1 MPTADTGVVAGKF
14 VGFLLGA
21 QGGDE
26 EALRGLYELS
36 NPVLVR
42 YLRVV
47 SDAAPDDLALTSWAT
62 LARRL
67 PTCPADDDAWLE
79 QVVLTARMTAEDAH
93 QRASWIELV
102 DPDEVGRPQQAP
114 PDHEP
119 AGPDDLD
126 RAIRAVRACPPDESE
141 VLAMRGIAQLG
152 RPTISRITG
161 HDAAAVA
168 DLLHRGLEHA
178 EMPVEALLAPLR
190 APAGRQEVVDLS
202 VVLGLFPRTQAG
214 AGPAPDVPGT
224 AVTDLLTWEP
234 SPPTAA
240 GTTRVVRRAGTRPVT
255 PHRPAR
261 VLVGAAAMLTVG
273 GVAAA
278 AVGGVLP
285 SPLDVLHH
293 AFGGGG
299 QPTVSAQGQLHRPAP
314 DAGGGATTRGGTS
327 PDGRGTGQQPPSSGQ
342 KPTTEPVGG
351 GSGPAPVD
359 TPVVS
364 IEVVPASYVVPVPT
378 DLAASPPTPAG
389 TPLAP
394 VPPAAPAPVPA
405 PPPGATPSP
414 TPAPSP
420 GTGRAKRGP
429 AKHATAGYSAAK
441 GHGKGHGKGHAKGHA
456 KGHGKGHAK
465 AKSQAKGKSAH
476 GKARRPVI

>member
-1 MPTADTGVVAGKF
+1 MPRADTGRVAGKF

-26 EALRGLYELS
+26 GSLRRLYELS

-47 SDAAPDDLALTSWAT
+47 SDKAPDDLALTSWAI

-79 QVVLTARMTAEDAH
+79 QVVRSARMTAEDAH

-102 DPDEVGRPQQAP
+102 DPDEVGRPHQATTGQQ
-114 PDHEP
+114 P
-119 AGPDDLD
+119 AGPSDLD
-126 RAIRAVRACPPDESE
+126 RALEAVRACPSDEAE

-152 RPTISRITG
+152 RPAISRVTG

-178 EMPVEALLAPLR
+178 AMPVETLLAALR
-190 APAGRQEVVDLS
+190 SPAGPQELADLS
-202 VVLGLFPRTQAG
+202 VVLGLFTRPQTG
-214 AGPAPDVPGT
+214 AGPEPAATSATDHFAWESSPATT
-224 AVTDLLTWEP
+224 AG
-234 SPPTAA
+234 A
-240 GTTRVVRRAGTRPVT
+240 TRVVRRARTRPGT

-261 VLVGAAAMLTVG
+261 ALVGAAVMLTVG

-293 AFGGGG
+293 FGGGG
-299 QPTVSAQGQLHRPAP
+299 RPAVSAQGQVHRPTP
-314 DAGGGATTRGGTS
+314 GAGEPGSGAATTQ
-327 PDGRGTGQQPPSSGQ
+327 QQPPSSGRQ
-342 KPTTEPVGG
+342 PTTNPVGG
-351 GSGPAPVD
+351 GSGTAPVD

-378 DLAASPPTPAG
+378 DLAASLPALG
-389 TPLAP
+389 A
-394 VPPAAPAPVPA
+394 PPAATPPAAPPAPAPVP
-405 PPPGATPSP
+405 PPGAAPSP

-420 GTGRAKRGP
+420 GTGHATGRGH
-429 AKHATAGYSAAK
+429 AKHHTARHHTAQ
-441 GHGKGHGKGHAKGHA
+441 GHGKAHAKAHAKAHGKA
-456 KGHGKGHAK
+456 HAK
-465 AKSQAKGKSAH
+465 AKSKAKGADKGKSAK
-476 GKARRPVI
+476 GKRLLV